1 MVHQARVDPLVT
13 ELVNLASTEE
23 GEVRDSTVNGL
34 AKVVLSGGKNLSE
47 SSVSSI
53 VDLVS
58 EAFAETPKE
67 SYATAIARTAAA
79 LASHDADAL
88 SFILTSF
95 VISNQQLPPTQLST
109 ITVREL
115 VDTAPRVLYDLDRDA
130 TVDLV
135 VKLSAG
141 GGNPALA
148 RPAREAKELLKEREP
163 WCDDDAVT
171 SKL

>member
-23 GEVRDSTVNGL
+23 GEVRDSVCNGL
-34 AKVVLSGGKNLSE
+34 SKVVYSGGKNLSE

-53 VDLVS
+53 VDLIS

-67 SYATAIARTAAA
+67 SYANAIARTTAS
-79 LASHDADAL
+79 LAYHDSESL

-95 VISNQQLPPTQLST
+95 ILSAQLPPTQLST
-109 ITVREL
+109 ITTREL
-115 VDTAPRVLYDLDRDA
+115 IDTAPQVLYDLDKDA

-135 VKLSAG
+135 LKLSAG

-148 RPAREAKELLKEREP
+148 RPARDTKELMKEREP
-163 WCDDDAVT
+163 WRDDDAVM
-171 SKL
+171 SRL